1 MPAPLDCRFD
11 HIHVFCSDLDA
22 TERWFLE
29 GLGAALVERRQ
40 SRGIRLSVL
49 ALGGAQIL
57 LRGVR
62 EGESLAPAGGRR
74 FGTDHF
80 GLRVPDVD
88 AAIAELRHRGV
99 TIEVEPWDITPTTR
113 IAFVKGPDDVR
124 IELIQTEG

>member
-29 GLGAALVERRQ
+29 GLGASLVARRE
-40 SRGIRLSVL
+40 SRGIRLIEMT
-49 ALGGAQIL
+49 LGGIQIL
-57 LRGVR
+57 ARGPR
-62 EGESLAPAGGRR
+62 EGERLAPAGERR
-74 FGTDHF
+74 FGADHF

-88 AAIAELRHRGV
+88 AAIAELRGRGV
-99 TIEVEPWDITPTTR
+99 AIEVEPWDFTPTMR

-124 IELIQTEG
+124 VELIQVGE